1 VFVARIGGVEYYR
14 LDLTPPWLPPLLT
27 YPYRVSEHPEPR
39 PRDDTDVVKD
49 IARDLADIA
58 HQIATFNA
66 EANGEG

>member
-1 VFVARIGGVEYYR
+1 
-14 LDLTPPWLPPLLT
+14 
-27 YPYRVSEHPEPR
+27 VSEHREPR

-49 IARDLADIA
+49 IACDLADIA

>member
-1 VFVARIGGVEYYR
+1 
-14 LDLTPPWLPPLLT
+14 
-27 YPYRVSEHPEPR
+27 VSEHPEPS

-58 HQIATFNA
+58 HQSATFNA

>member
-1 VFVARIGGVEYYR
+1 
-14 LDLTPPWLPPLLT
+14 
-27 YPYRVSEHPEPR
+27 VSEHPEPR

-49 IARDLADIA
+49 IARELADIA

>member
-1 VFVARIGGVEYYR
+1 
-14 LDLTPPWLPPLLT
+14 
-27 YPYRVSEHPEPR
+27 VSEHPEPR
-39 PRDDTDVVKD
+39 PSDDTDVVKD

>member
-1 VFVARIGGVEYYR
+1 
-14 LDLTPPWLPPLLT
+14 
-27 YPYRVSEHPEPR
+27 VSEHPEPR

-66 EANGEG
+66 EANAYTSKTPTTTRCG